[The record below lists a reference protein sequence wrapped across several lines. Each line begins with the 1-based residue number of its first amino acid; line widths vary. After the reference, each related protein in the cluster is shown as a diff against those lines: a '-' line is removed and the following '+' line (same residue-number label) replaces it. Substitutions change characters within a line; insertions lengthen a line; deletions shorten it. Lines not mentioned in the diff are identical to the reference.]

1 MKLTFD
7 IIGWAGAACVLTAY
21 FLISTDKISADSN
34 KYQLM
39 NLAGSV
45 CLIMHTYYQFAYPSV
60 FVNVIWAA
68 IAVYSMVKNRKK

>member
-1 MKLTFD
+1 MKLVFD

-21 FLISTDKISADSN
+21 FLISTDRITADN
-34 KYQLM
+34 TKYHLL

-60 FVNVIWAA
+60 FVNIIWAGIA
-68 IAVYSMVKNRKK
+68 IYSMVKKRK